1 MIRLDCHPR
10 SRRTLSDGRLASPR
24 GLPDRVRQL
33 RLEGSCDAWASL
45 VPAFG
50 IRHSAF
56 RSGRGTRR
64 GRRGQVAVE
73 WLMVAGILTAVAI
86 ILTGMFQPVLVS
98 VVRMIARSIR
108 TVGL

>member
-1 MIRLDCHPR
+1 
-10 SRRTLSDGRLASPR
+10 
-24 GLPDRVRQL
+24 
-33 RLEGSCDAWASL
+33 
-45 VPAFG
+45 
-50 IRHSAF
+50 
-56 RSGRGTRR
+56 
-64 GRRGQVAVE
+64 VAVE